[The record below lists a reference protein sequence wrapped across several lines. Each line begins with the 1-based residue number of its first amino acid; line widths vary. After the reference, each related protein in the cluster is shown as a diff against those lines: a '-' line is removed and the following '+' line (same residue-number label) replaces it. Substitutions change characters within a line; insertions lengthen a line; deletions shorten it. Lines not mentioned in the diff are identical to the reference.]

1 MNPYNHV
8 KDTMILYAKNE
19 RNKLLQE
26 SDKYVLVDYPI
37 TSQNLILIKEYRQ
50 NLRDYF
56 ELADVISFI
65 NDANIKL
72 PDLPSFPTFV

>member
-1 MNPYNHV
+1 
-8 KDTMILYAKNE
+8 MILYAKNE

-26 SDKYVLVDYPI
+26 SDKYVLIDYPI

-56 ELADVISFI
+56 QLPDVVSFI

-72 PDLPSFPTFV
+72 PDLPQFPDLL